1 MSLDLRRFD
10 SLGRFGTFW
19 LDAHHHFSFGDYHDP
34 ARMGVGVL
42 RVWNDDSI
50 RPGTGFDP
58 HPHRDM
64 EIVTYVRQGAITH
77 EDNQGN
83 KGRTVAGDVQ
93 VMSAGTGIVHSE
105 YNREDEETRIFQIW
119 FQTNARGH
127 APHWQTRAFPKGD
140 RAGDLVPLASGQ
152 DCVDGALPIHQD
164 ATLYGATLLAG
175 TSVSHKFASGR
186 GGYLVPAAG
195 AVEVNGARIDARDGL
210 AITGAEEI
218 EVQAIEDS
226 ELLLAD
232 VLL

>member
-1 MSLDLRRFD
+1 MSLDLRPFD
-10 SLGRFGTFW
+10 GLGHFGTDW
-19 LDAHHHFSFGDYHDP
+19 LDARHHFSFGEYHDP
-34 ARMGVGVL
+34 ARMGIGVL

-83 KGRTVAGDVQ
+83 RGRTVAGDVQ

-119 FQTNARGH
+119 FLTNTRGH

-140 RAGDLVPLASGQ
+140 RAGELVPLASGQ
-152 DCVDGALPIHQD
+152 DGVTEALPIHQD
-164 ATLYGATLLAG
+164 ATLYGATLLNGA
-175 TSVSHKFASGR
+175 SLSHGFAPGR

-195 AVEVNGARIDARDGL
+195 ALDVNGVRVDAREGL
-210 AITGAEEI
+210 AVHDEETI
-218 EVQAIEDS
+218 EIRALEDS

-232 VLL
+232 VPL

>member
-1 MSLDLRRFD
+1 MTMELRPFD
-10 SLGRFGTFW
+10 SLGKFGTYW
-19 LDAHHHFSFGDYHDP
+19 LDAHHHFSFGEYHDP
-34 ARMGVGVL
+34 SRMGIGAL

-77 EDNQGN
+77 QDNKGN
-83 KGRTVAGDVQ
+83 QGRTVAGDVQ

-119 FQTNARGH
+119 FLTNARGH
-127 APHWQTRAFPKGD
+127 APHWETKAFPKGEH
-140 RAGDLVPLASGQ
+140 AGDLVALASGQ
-152 DCVDGALPIHQD
+152 DGVDGALPIHQD
-164 ATLYGATLLAG
+164 ATLYGATLLAD
-175 TSVSHKFASGR
+175 TTVSHRFTTGR

-195 AVEVNGARIDARDGL
+195 AVEVNGVRVDARDGL
-210 AITGAEEI
+210 AIRDEGRINIRA
-218 EVQAIEDS
+218 VDNS

-232 VLL
+232 APL

>member
-1 MSLDLRRFD
+1 MSLDLRPFD
-10 SLGRFGTFW
+10 GLGQFGTYW
-19 LDAHHHFSFGDYHDP
+19 LDAHHHFSFGEYHDP
-34 ARMGVGVL
+34 SRMGVGVL

-64 EIVTYVRQGAITH
+64 EIVTYVRQGAVTH

-83 KGRTVAGDVQ
+83 RGRTVAGDVQ

-119 FQTNARGH
+119 FLTNARGH
-127 APHWQTRAFPKGD
+127 APHWETKTFPTD
-140 RAGDLVPLASGQ
+140 EHAGGLVPLASGQ
-152 DCVDGALPIHQD
+152 DGVDGALPIHQD

-175 TSVSHKFASGR
+175 TSVSHKFTSGR

-195 AVEVNGARIDARDGL
+195 MVEVNDVRVDARDGL
-210 AITGAEEI
+210 AITGEETI
-218 EVQAIEDS
+218 RINALEDS

-232 VLL
+232 VPL